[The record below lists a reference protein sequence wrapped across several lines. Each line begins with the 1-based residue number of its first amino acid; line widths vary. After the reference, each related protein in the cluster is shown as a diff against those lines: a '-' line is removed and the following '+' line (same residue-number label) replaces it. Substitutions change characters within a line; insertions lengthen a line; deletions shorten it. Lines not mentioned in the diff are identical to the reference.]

1 MQLYNMLKRIK
12 NAIKR
17 IKDRITAF
25 TFNFYSKHKVL
36 GVVLFIV
43 WAMALIILVPI
54 LWFVGGWT
62 LVVGYLI
69 CKFTGA
75 CPL

>member
-1 MQLYNMLKRIK
+1 MLKKIR
-12 NAIKR
+12 NAIKSL
-17 IKDRITAF
+17 KDRLTAF
-25 TFNFYSKHKVL
+25 TFNVYKKHKSL
-36 GVVLFIV
+36 GIILIV
-43 WAMALIILVPI
+43 IWILALIVLIPI
-54 LWFVGGWT
+54 LWFIGGWT